1 METFITIAVFDY
13 IHQIEILKHRLDQ
26 EGFQY
31 FFENEIMSSFAPMY
45 STALGGIKLKV
56 HPNDF
61 EKIKLILQEMKYDNN
76 LRIV

>member
-1 METFITIAVFDY
+1 METFVTIAVFDY
-13 IHQIEILKHRLDQ
+13 THQIEILKHRLDQ